1 MDDEIAMPLS
11 GGYDSNY
18 ILYCLNKN
26 TDKSVNLYSIGGQT
40 GADETGYVREIAKHY
55 NRHTLKIGFI
65 APNLTAKLQEIV
77 ERTEGQVFER
87 GIFLQYMLA
96 SLVSKG
102 GDKSLLCGEG
112 ADQIMDS
119 KFADDVSRCL
129 NGEYRGIS
137 NAYEFCAYV
146 ILRKSALMLK
156 SFGIEGKYPYLDK
169 NVIANSM
176 ALKDFN
182 KSDKAFHKDNCRK
195 LFDREVSKVIHKE
208 GGATSFHS
216 LFASES
222 EADEFVASVEAGD
235 YYKDI
240 VGKTKL
246 LPGGNDSG
254 RMKKAVSQ
262 LGESAKKIVKMAGAG
277 SLNTLLPAYRKKER
291 QIRNALLVEYLRLT
305 EEIFVK

>member
-1 MDDEIAMPLS
+1 
-11 GGYDSNY
+11 
-18 ILYCLNKN
+18 
-26 TDKSVNLYSIGGQT
+26 
-40 GADETGYVREIAKHY
+40 
-55 NRHTLKIGFI
+55 
-65 APNLTAKLQEIV
+65 
-77 ERTEGQVFER
+77 
-87 GIFLQYMLA
+87 
-96 SLVSKG
+96 
-102 GDKSLLCGEG
+102 
-112 ADQIMDS
+112 MDS